1 MRRRRIVYATDFS
14 PASRAAFA
22 KAVEMARGD
31 RAELH
36 LVHVLSP
43 VVPMVGD
50 SYIPPKVYEDIA
62 RSARATAHRQLA
74 ALATRARKRGVSRVR
89 SELLSGG
96 MTHEQIVR
104 AARSRRADLLVI
116 GTHGRT
122 GLSRL
127 VLGSVAGRVLASA
140 RCPVLTVRGR

>member
-1 MRRRRIVYATDFS
+1 MSRLRRILYATDFS

-22 KAVEMARGD
+22 RAVEMARGD

-36 LVHVLSP
+36 LVHVLGA
-43 VVPMVGD
+43 VAPMVGD
-50 SYIPPKVYEDIA
+50 SYIPPKIYQDLET
-62 RSARATAHRQLA
+62 SARAAAQKQLA
-74 ALATRARKRGVSRVR
+74 TLATRARKRGVSRVR
-89 SELLSGG
+89 SLLLSGL
-96 MTHEQIVR
+96 THEQIIR

-122 GLSRL
+122 GLSKL
-127 VLGSVAGRVLASA
+127 FLGSVAGRVVASA